1 MFKWNVEIPTNFNIP
16 FKQLEA
22 ERDQLWAAAV
32 MAYRENFQY
41 EYKADEIGKITAY
54 IQEFGDPDPW
64 LETINEYLKPKTEV
78 TTAEILDKCL
88 RIDSLK
94 QDRRLSRRVGDV
106 LTSLGWRRSVIAFY
120 IHIKNNRR
128 INNEERDSYPKD
140 EVKRKTQRVWLRPE
154 NQPIEE
160 DHILNEF

>member
-1 MFKWNVEIPTNFNIP
+1 M
-16 FKQLEA
+16 
-22 ERDQLWAAAV
+22 
-32 MAYRENFQY
+32 
-41 EYKADEIGKITAY
+41 
-54 IQEFGDPDPW
+54 
-64 LETINEYLKPKTEV
+64 
-78 TTAEILDKCL
+78 

-128 INNEERDSYPKD
+128 LNDEERDNYPKD

-154 NQPIEE
+154 DQPIEE
-160 DHILNEF
+160 DHILTEF

>member
-1 MFKWNVEIPTNFNIP
+1 MQLVIRFIPIEIPTNFNIP

-41 EYKADEIGKITAY
+41 EYKADEIGKSTAY

-88 RIDSLK
+88 RI
-94 QDRRLSRRVGDV
+94 
-106 LTSLGWRRSVIAFY
+106 T
-120 IHIKNNRR
+120 
-128 INNEERDSYPKD
+128 
-140 EVKRKTQRVWLRPE
+140 
-154 NQPIEE
+154 
-160 DHILNEF
+160 